1 MKLVKSLLL
10 GSAAGIVAVAG
21 ASAADLPSRKSAP
34 VEYVR
39 VCSEHGK
46 GFFYVPGSDTCI
58 QIGGRVR
65 ADTVY
70 QQSYNRNADSVG
82 FGAQARI
89 NLDVRTNTPYGMVR
103 SYLRYALSRGDAAW
117 NTSGDYTSGTGIKT
131 GAALDLAYIQF
142 AGLTAGRVQSF
153 FDFYA
158 DNYNFAAIRTSDV
171 KTQALA
177 YTANFG
183 SGWSATIAIEDGA
196 ERRMYNGFEGTS
208 LGGRFEY
215 DIPGYRS
222 AGQTMPDV
230 VGNIMVNQSWGAAQL
245 SGALHQ
251 VRPAFGSYGV
261 VTDTANDVVYSA
273 GYNDRKT
280 TYGYAVKGAV
290 KVNLPFIAPGDE
302 FWAEVAYAE
311 GALSYIGASN
321 YGFHQN
327 TNVPMTDAVLDANGK
342 IKKTRGWSAM
352 IDFLHY
358 WTPSI
363 RQNVFASYMKIDTN
377 RAGYD
382 TYDNVNYGRYNVGFV
397 PTQEWRVG
405 TNLIW
410 SPIKN
415 FDIGV
420 EVLYTR
426 TDPKGRVLSYNNGYA
441 KTISSED
448 QWQGRLRIQRDF

>member
-46 GFFYVPGSDTCI
+46 GFFYIPGSDTCI

-65 ADTVY
+65 ADAVY

-103 SYLRYALSRGDAAW
+103 SYLRYVASRGNAAW
-117 NTSGDYTSGTGIKT
+117 NTSGAYTNGTGT
-131 GAALDLAYIQF
+131 TSNSANLDLAYIQF
-142 AGLTAGRVQSF
+142 AGLTAGRIQSF

-158 DNYNFAAIRTSDV
+158 DNYNFAAIRNSDT
-171 KTQALA
+171 KTQALG
-177 YTANFG
+177 YTVNFG
-183 SGWSATIAIEDGA
+183 DGWSLTGAIEDGT
-196 ERRMYNGFEGTS
+196 ERRLYNKIANGYAYDVSGTYN
-208 LGGRFEY
+208 FTNV
-215 DIPGYRS
+215 GYSS
-222 AGQTMPDV
+222 AGQSAPDF
-230 VGNIMVNQSWGAAQL
+230 VGVLMVNQSWGAAQL
-245 SGALHQ
+245 AGALHQ
-251 VRPAFGSYGV
+251 IRPAYDSYGAV
-261 VTDTANDVVYSA
+261 NRVGLPV
-273 GYNDRKT
+273 NDRDTK
-280 TYGYAVKGAV
+280 YGFAVKGAV
-290 KVNLPFIAPGDE
+290 KLNLPMIAPGDE
-302 FWAEVAYAE
+302 FWAEVAYSE
-311 GALSYIGASN
+311 GALGYIGANN

-327 TNVPMTDAVLDANGK
+327 INVPIADATMNANGN
-342 IKKTRGWSAM
+342 IKLTRGWSAM
-352 IDFLHY
+352 VDFLHY

-363 RQNVFASYMKIDTN
+363 RQNVFASYMKIDYN
-377 RAGYD
+377 HSA
-382 TYDNVNYGRYNVGFV
+382 YGTAYTDSLGTYNVGFV
-397 PTQEWRVG
+397 PTTEWRVG

-420 EVLYTR
+420 EVLYSR
-426 TDPKGRVLSYNNGYA
+426 VDPKGRVLSYNNTNYA

-448 QWQGRLRIQRDF
+448 QWQGRLRVQRDF